1 FLRSIL
7 APLYVLL
14 SLGVN
19 YLVTMGIM
27 EFLFV
32 KLLGFPGLSWTV
44 SFFIFLIVVALGV
57 DYSIFLMARFKEE
70 YRPGGVVPA
79 MTKAM
84 KTTGGVIISAAV
96 IMGGTFGAMGFSGV
110 GTLVQIGVGTLIGLL
125 LYAVVFMGLVVPSF
139 SFLLG
144 EANWW
149 PFRRKDETGRRSNM
163 AAQESGD
170 PATDPA

>member
-1 FLRSIL
+1 
-7 APLYVLL
+7 
-14 SLGVN
+14 
-19 YLVTMGIM
+19 
-27 EFLFV
+27 
-32 KLLGFPGLSWTV
+32 
-44 SFFIFLIVVALGV
+44 
-57 DYSIFLMARFKEE
+57 
-70 YRPGGVVPA
+70 
-79 MTKAM
+79 M
-84 KTTGGVIISAAV
+84 KTTGGVIISAPV

-110 GTLVQIGVGTLIGLL
+110 GTLVQIGGGTLIGLL